1 MAEHSGSGLIVVGVD
16 GSDTSV
22 AALEW
27 AVDEART
34 RGSRVLAITAF
45 DIPWTIMIVP
55 TYTESDYG
63 RDAQAMLDQTM
74 EKFREGNPDLTSVPL
89 ETRLVQR
96 RPALALAE
104 AARDAD
110 LLVVGS
116 HGYGAL
122 SGMHLGS
129 VATYC
134 VHHAPCPVVVHR
146 TRES

>member
-1 MAEHSGSGLIVVGVD
+1 MSDQQEKGLVVVGID
-16 GSDTSV
+16 GSDASV

-27 AVDEART
+27 ALEDARR
-34 RGSRVLAITAF
+34 RGAKVLAVTGF
-45 DIPWTIMIVP
+45 DIPWTIAITP

-63 RDAQAMLDQTM
+63 RDAEDMQTRTM
-74 EKFREGNPDLTSVPL
+74 EKFRASHPDVEI

-96 RPALALAE
+96 KPAFALTE
-104 AARDAD
+104 AAENAD

-122 SGMHLGS
+122 PGMHLGS

-134 VHHAPCPVVVHR
+134 VHHAPCPVLVHR
-146 TRES
+146 VGK